1 MVRTGKILSIYL
13 NFGLLG
19 PIAMKRFE
27 NEIKFWCISKNPRL
41 CQGGWFYEVHLTK
54 RKQNFK
60 HTWSQKRIKST
71 QKNKS
76 I

>member
-19 PIAMKRFE
+19 PMAMKRFE
-27 NEIKFWCISKNPRL
+27 NEITFGPISNNSGLR
-41 CQGGWFYEVHLTK
+41 QGDG
-54 RKQNFK
+54 
-60 HTWSQKRIKST
+60 S
-71 QKNKS
+71 NKY